1 MDRRSLLARAL
12 SLGTVAHMRM
22 PRAATRSRPKRL
34 AALLFD
40 RSELWEFL
48 PPELG
53 AALHSL
59 GWAEG
64 TNLSIEWRYA
74 NGDAAL
80 LASHAVQIVSSAPDA
95 ILTRGTQATRALQ
108 QATKTIA
115 IVTGVGDPI
124 GSGFAKAYARPGS
137 NITGVSYATP
147 ETNEKHLELLRLM
160 VPKLTLLH
168 IVIPDSTPDVFRSI
182 ESIARVAGLETRHSV
197 VTKVADL
204 QRALHTNNRPGEVAA
219 MIFNLSSI
227 EPEAVAGAALA
238 EKMPTIFQA
247 RGYVDAGGLASYR
260 LHWTNQIQRTAA
272 QIDKIFRG
280 EDPGQVPFELP
291 TVSEFVL
298 NRKTARLLGVAL
310 PRSLL
315 MRANSIVE

>member
-1 MDRRSLLARAL
+1 
-12 SLGTVAHMRM
+12 M
-22 PRAATRSRPKRL
+22 PMTRAAVHDPRKRL

-40 RSELWEFL
+40 RPELWEFL
-48 PPELG
+48 PGELG
-53 AALHSL
+53 AALRSL
-59 GWAEG
+59 GWAEDR
-64 TNLSIEWRYA
+64 TLSIEWRYA

-80 LASHAVQIVSSAPDA
+80 LASHAVQLVSSAPDV
-95 ILTRGTQATRALQ
+95 ILTRGTKLTRALQ
-108 QATKTIA
+108 QATKTVA

-124 GSGFAKAYARPGS
+124 GSGFAKTYARPGS

-160 VPKLTLLH
+160 VPKLSLLH
-168 IVIPDSTPDVFRSI
+168 IVIPDLTADVFRSM
-182 ESIARVAGLETRHSV
+182 ESITRAAGLETRRSV
-197 VTKVADL
+197 VTNITDL
-204 QRALHTNNRPGEVAA
+204 QRALHTNNRRGEVAA
-219 MIFNLSSI
+219 MIFNLPSL

-238 EKMPTIFQA
+238 EKVPTIYQS
-247 RGYVDAGGLASYR
+247 RNYVEAGGLASYR

-272 QIDKIFRG
+272 QIDKILRG
-280 EDPGQVPFELP
+280 EDPGRIPFELP

-315 MRANSIVE
+315 MQADSVVE